1 MSPASFFR
9 PDKWPRT
16 PAQFFEAAASIP
28 LTPGEWLDAAEEVRR
43 SPSRMFLDMVQS
55 VARSLA
61 GRELEIRTGDS
72 DVTLVLDDVTYDHD
86 PPVVPWIPGNELE
99 VVDEIDIRASTIR
112 WEAGQIDTLRIGVRN
127 VTLDPGV
134 VATVYARP
142 VELEGEIG
150 QATFDE
156 WLRSSGAAFDIVLD
170 GEGTATAHPHDWRR
184 WGVRAQV
191 APVLEGD
198 RIHVDVLRI
207 WIGPFSF
214 RRLRWVPERH
224 TIDLPTFDRGL
235 AVIGLSVSPGVL
247 RVRGHIPEW
256 RERVHIDQVV
266 RAAGVVGNHV
276 IFDRDPA

>member
-16 PAQFFEAAASIP
+16 PAQFLEAAASIP
-28 LTPGEWLDAAEEVRR
+28 LTPGEWWEAAEEVRR
-43 SPSRMFLDMVQS
+43 SPSRMFLDLVHS
-55 VARSLA
+55 VALSLR
-61 GRELEIRTGDS
+61 GREVEIRTGES
-72 DVTLVLDDVTYDHD
+72 DVTFVLDEVTYDHD
-86 PPVVPWIPGNELE
+86 PPLVPWIPGNPME
-99 VVDEIDIRASTIR
+99 VVDEIDITTSTVR
-112 WEAGQIDTLRIGVRN
+112 WSAGQIDKLRVIVRN

-156 WLRSSGAAFDIVLD
+156 WLRSADVPFDIVLD

-184 WGVRAQV
+184 WGVKAQV

-198 RIHVDVLRI
+198 QLHVDVLRI

-224 TIDLPTFDRGL
+224 TIDLPAFDREL
-235 AVIGLSVSPGVL
+235 HIIGLSVHPGAV
-247 RVRGHIPEW
+247 RARGHIPVW
-256 RERVHIDQVV
+256 RERVQFEQVL
-266 RAAGVVGNHV
+266 RAAGAVGNHV
-276 IFDRDPA
+276 IFDRDLA